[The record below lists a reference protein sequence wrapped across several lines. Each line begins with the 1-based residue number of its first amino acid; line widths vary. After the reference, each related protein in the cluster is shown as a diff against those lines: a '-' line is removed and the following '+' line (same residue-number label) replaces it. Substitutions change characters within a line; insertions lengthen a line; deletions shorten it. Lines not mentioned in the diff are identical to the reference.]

1 MELENQILRSRNMKA
16 SDIHITEEQHYRH
29 RVDGRVSTEKYF
41 VTKQEFEEFCKK
53 YKIPCGEDV
62 NSYDAAITVD
72 RKDENDQDVHIRMRV
87 NLYQSISGRKLALRL
102 LSDTIPK
109 FEDLHLAPSI
119 KSLVGLKDGLVLVTG
134 VTGSGKTTTLA
145 SIIDMINAQR
155 CDHIIT
161 VEQPV
166 EYVFPE
172 KNCII
177 SQREV
182 GQHTP
187 SFTQATIDALREDP
201 DIVVLGEMRDLPTMQ
216 NAITLAETGHVVF
229 GTLHCRN
236 AAEAVD
242 RIVDVFPPE
251 QQAGIRVQACNV
263 TRCVIS
269 QSLVRKKPSGRY
281 CLQEVLFF
289 TDSVRNLLKQH
300 KPINQVRGTITPE
313 GDSVDI
319 FASAIR
325 GITEFDVDPYEIWP
339 YMGLDDTERQTFIQ
353 RCEAAGVKDYLLEKL
368 RNMSAGMDMAEE
380 DDDSS
385 APQASQVPAQEE
397 SIDVGGGWD

>member
-29 RVDGRVSTEKYF
+29 RVDGRVSTEEYF
-41 VTKQEFEEFCKK
+41 VTKQEFEDFCAK

-62 NSYDAAITVD
+62 NSYDAAITVE
-72 RKDENDQDVHIRMRV
+72 RMQDGAPVRIRMRV

-109 FEDLHLAPSI
+109 FEDLHLAPSV

-155 CDHIIT
+155 SDHIIT

-236 AAEAVD
+236 AVEAVD

-263 TRCVIS
+263 TKCVIS

-300 KPINQVRGTITPE
+300 KPINQVRSTITPE
-313 GDSVDI
+313 SDSVDI

-325 GITEFDVDPYEIWP
+325 GIKEFNVDPYEIWP
-339 YMGLDDTERQTFIQ
+339 YMGLDDTQRKTFIQ
-353 RCEAAGVKDYLLEKL
+353 RCKAAGIPDYQLEKL
-368 RNMSAGMDMAEE
+368 DNMVVGVDVPGDEE
-380 DDDSS
+380 DP
-385 APQASQVPAQEE
+385 APQVSVVEE
-397 SIDVGGGWD
+397 SNELGGGWD

>member
-1 MELENQILRSRNMKA
+1 MELENQIYKSRNLKA
-16 SDIHITEEQHYRH
+16 SDIHITENQNYRH
-29 RVDGRVSTEKYF
+29 RIDGKVLTVDHL
-41 VTKQEFEEFCKK
+41 VTKTEFDEFCTK
-53 YKIPCGEDV
+53 YKIPCDESTT
-62 NSYDAAITVD
+62 SYDAAITLTRQISPTEEV
-72 RKDENDQDVHIRMRV
+72 NIRMRV
-87 NLYQSISGRKLALRL
+87 NLYRSIAGRKLALRL

-109 FEDLHLAPSI
+109 FEELNLAKSI
-119 KSLVGLKDGLVLVTG
+119 ANLVGLKDGLVLVTG

-155 CDHIIT
+155 SDHIIT
-161 VEQPV
+161 IEQPV

-182 GQHTP
+182 GKHTP

-201 DIVVLGEMRDLPTMQ
+201 DIVVLGEMRDLPTIQ

-236 AAEAVD
+236 AVEAVD

-263 TRCVIS
+263 IKCVIS
-269 QSLVRKKPSGRY
+269 QSLVRKQPSGRY

-289 TDSVRNLLKQH
+289 NDAVRNLLKQH
-300 KPINQVRGTITPE
+300 KPINQVRSTIANS

-319 FASAIR
+319 HASAVR
-325 GITEFDVDPYEIWP
+325 GILEFGVDPYEMWP

-353 RCEAAGVKDYLLEKL
+353 RCEISGVPTYQLEKL
-368 RNMSAGMDMAEE
+368 RNTSVGMQEATHDMM
-380 DDDSS
+380 
-385 APQASQVPAQEE
+385 QQTSQPSTFSPVEG
-397 SIDVGGGWD
+397 SFDLGGGWD